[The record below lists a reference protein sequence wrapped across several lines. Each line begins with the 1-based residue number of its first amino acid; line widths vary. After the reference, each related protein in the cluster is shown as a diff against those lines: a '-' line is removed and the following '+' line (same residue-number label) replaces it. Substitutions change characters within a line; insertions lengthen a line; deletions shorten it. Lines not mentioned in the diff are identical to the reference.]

1 MKHLLLIL
9 TLAILPLAAEA
20 KIDVPES
27 PNVQVIRS
35 TTNKNSDSNI
45 FGHIID
51 TTTKEH
57 IPYAT

>member
-51 TTTKEH
+51 TTTK
-57 IPYAT
+57 